1 MTSWPEEPP
10 TGQPQ
15 TRRQARE
22 FARRAGTAQPTPAGQ
37 VPDVTTTVP
46 PRAAAGDGQADD
58 LHESDAQEPGGQKA
72 DAATRGGQTA
82 GGQTGSALTAGG
94 QTPEA
99 QSGGGQKPAAP
110 NQGSAPRSGAEAPAI
125 PASAFAEPGV
135 SSPSRDAF
143 DLFRQGPDTSRPE
156 PVTQP
161 MAILQPSDA
170 PAKPAGETPAAG
182 APAPAGSS
190 PVPERTL
197 TRREL
202 RAMLQAQQANEQA
215 NHPATSEEQVFPVA
229 FTSGPEAAAAKP
241 EAPAAPSP
249 ETAAPSSEKTAWPFA
264 PLTPSSASPSGR
276 AGVDEPTVTQSSA
289 SPFAAFGAPTAAKPA
304 ATEPAG
310 ATFDG
315 TAPSA
320 GAPFASAGA
329 PSSSPSGDVPSGSA
343 PARSASAQSSAGEPA
358 PASGAPASASDQRTS
373 AGSAGSPA
381 SAAGAPAVPGAG
393 DDTSAQER
401 RPFTPPTGHWSTAA
415 ELDDQN
421 QPITSRNVAQS
432 TAATTT
438 NALILPAIPQPSA
451 APLTSTGEILVTG
464 SIDLPRGMGATGAH
478 PDRIDSSDIDRLL
491 DGEENEFNTSEVQP
505 VRASRAISTHT
516 STRGVI
522 APPKKRGNAL
532 PVVLMVTAGV
542 LAVGVIALL
551 VAAYVLKVF

>member
-46 PRAAAGDGQADD
+46 QRPADDADSAQPAAG
-58 LHESDAQEPGGQKA
+58 QETEKR
-72 DAATRGGQTA
+72 D
-82 GGQTGSALTAGG
+82 S
-94 QTPEA
+94 
-99 QSGGGQKPAAP
+99 
-110 NQGSAPRSGAEAPAI
+110 AEAPAI

-161 MAILQPSDA
+161 MAILQTPGQQTAPTSDA
-170 PAKPAGETPAAG
+170 AAQG
-182 APAPAGSS
+182 SAPAGSAPAAAPAAAS
-190 PVPERTL
+190 TSAGASAPTAFPERTL

-202 RAMLQAQQANEQA
+202 RAMQQAQQANAQA
-215 NHPATSEEQVFPVA
+215 NHPASAEEQVFPVS
-229 FTSGPEAAAAKP
+229 FTSGPETDSAAAAGEASAKAGAAP
-241 EAPAAPSP
+241 QSAEAP
-249 ETAAPSSEKTAWPFA
+249 TSEKTAWPFA
-264 PLTPSSASPSGR
+264 PLTPSSAPAATR
-276 AGVDEPTVTQSSA
+276 APAEEPTVTQSTA
-289 SPFAAFGAPTAAKPA
+289 SPFAAFGSTPAAKPA
-304 ATEPAG
+304 APAEP
-310 ATFDG
+310 
-315 TAPSA
+315 
-320 GAPFASAGA
+320 
-329 PSSSPSGDVPSGSA
+329 
-343 PARSASAQSSAGEPA
+343 EPA
-358 PASGAPASASDQRTS
+358 PAAAAPATPTTDTAED
-373 AGSAGSPA
+373 
-381 SAAGAPAVPGAG
+381 GAE
-393 DDTSAQER
+393 DTAAQER

-415 ELDDQN
+415 ELEDQN

-542 LAVGVIALL
+542 LAVGVIGLL